1 MNVDY
6 VCDMKNFL
14 FAASGLLLSL
24 FMPLP
29 ALAQTP
35 LPAPAVIVAPVGN
48 RVSIAMMNETGAPID
63 YEVIG
68 DTQYRSLG
76 GTSEILLQ
84 NLSVPTTL
92 TFRRQDGGLLQA
104 SLQTTAAGVLELRLS
119 ATTDFSRD
127 RTALTIDRAGGVFIN

>member
-1 MNVDY
+1 
-6 VCDMKNFL
+6 MKNFL

-48 RVSIAMMNETGAPID
+48 RVSIAMINQTGAPID